1 MKNFLRLAFGLA
13 LLWAT
18 PAGSVD
24 AYTSMT
30 NANYAALSTDVRIVP
45 IVALSAN
52 RTLTLPSAGATNI
65 GQGIP
70 GQGPG
75 GSTALEIQD
84 VFQNVS
90 ATGCIVIAPQ
100 SGELINASSSNY
112 TFCVTGGKVTLW
124 PLSGTQWQLIA
135 QGPGAADPGNP
146 AGVLPASGTIGEYKT
161 TTVAAVSATPETSTT
176 AVGLM
181 SLSLSSG
188 DWDCYATASR
198 NLTSS
203 TSFTIMEASINTT
216 SGTIGTQGQE
226 GTVINHTAANVF
238 GVTGWDQLI
247 GPVRETLSA
256 TTSIFLSVDD
266 TFSAST
272 SSAYGLLR
280 CRRTS

>member
-1 MKNFLRLAFGLA
+1 MKKLLLSLGVA
-13 LLWAT
+13 LTLWASPAPAVDSWT
-18 PAGSVD
+18 P
-24 AYTSMT
+24 ML
-30 NANYAALSTDVRIVP
+30 NANYSATINDVRIVP
-45 IVALSAN
+45 TASFTTN
-52 RTLTLPSAGATNI
+52 RTLTLPSAGGTMI
-65 GQGIP
+65 GQSFP
-70 GQGPG
+70 GSGAPP
-75 GSTALEIQD
+75 SSALEIQD
-84 VFQNVS
+84 VFQFLS
-90 ATGCIVIAPQ
+90 STGCMVIAPQ
-100 SGELINASSSNY
+100 SGELINGSASNF

-124 PLSGTQWQLIA
+124 PLNGSSWQLIA

-161 TTVAAVSATPETSTT
+161 TTVLAVSATPQTSTT

-181 SLSLSSG
+181 TLSLGAG

-198 NLTSS
+198 NLTAS
-203 TSFTIMEASINTT
+203 TSFTIMEASIAQT